1 MIVAKVNDYEIKFQ
15 EYQAELKEVLKF
27 MHLEEPNQ
35 DAKKRAIEQLI
46 DGHLLLVSAKQSN
59 LTIDEDDIEDKVV
72 ELKLKFESEN
82 EFNDMLKCN
91 NICIEKI
98 KERVKNNLLITKYVS
113 TNFSTDK
120 EIPIEELR
128 EIYIENIDS
137 FQTQEMVKASHI
149 LIKGTDEES
158 MIKAKEI
165 YKRINSKEDFEKI
178 ASECSDCPSN
188 CQSGDLGYFPK
199 GKMVKDFEEVA
210 FSLKPNE
217 FSKPIKTKFGYH
229 IIMSTD
235 KKESVVAKFDEVKD
249 ALKDRLKKI
258 DSELKLIKHI
268 KGLRSKA
275 EIVINL
281 DKL

>member
-15 EYQAELKEVLKF
+15 EYQAELKEVLKT
-27 MHLEEPNQ
+27 MHLEEPNS

-46 DGHLLLVSAKQSN
+46 DGHLLLVSAKQSK
-59 LTIDEDDIEDKVV
+59 LTVDEDDIENEVV
-72 ELKLKFESEN
+72 ELKLKYESEN

-91 NICIEKI
+91 DICMETI
-98 KERVKNNLLITKYVS
+98 KERVKNNLLITKYVN
-113 TNFSTDK
+113 TNFSTDA
-120 EIPIEELR
+120 EIPLEELR

-158 MIKAKEI
+158 MEKAHEI
-165 YKRINSKEDFEKI
+165 YKKIKSKEDFEKI
-178 ASECSDCPSN
+178 ATECSDCPSN
-188 CQSGDLGYFPK
+188 CHSGDLGYFPR

-210 FSLKPNE
+210 FNLERNE
-217 FSKPIKTKFGYH
+217 FSEPIKTKFGYH
-229 IIMSTD
+229 IIMNTD
-235 KKESVVAKFDEVKD
+235 KKESVVAEFDEVKD

-258 DSELKLIKHI
+258 DSELKLIKHL

-275 EIVINL
+275 AIVINHN
-281 DKL
+281 KL